1 MKTVVAIAAGLLVV
15 VGPMFAQAPPKV
27 ILTLEDQFEKPRTVD
42 QYKGDVLILLY
53 GDRAGAEA
61 NKGLGEKLHVHYH
74 PTAQGK
80 PPAEAAKAPA
90 TPVPNLP
97 QGTRSPDVFVVP
109 VACVGK
115 VPDVVKNMIRGR
127 IKKDVPDT
135 PVLLDFESKMK
146 DQFGIKEGES
156 NLLLIDTQ
164 GRVRMKVNGQLDAAS
179 QERVIQTV
187 DFLRKEGVR

>member
-74 PTAQGK
+74 PTAQGR

-179 QERVIQTV
+179 QERVIQAV